1 MMIVGGVSTGEAAEK
16 KCPACGGELFV
27 FEPPASIHGIDR
39 SALPSACRRCG
50 QLSVGSTALPLP
62 PVFPKACGIAAEA
75 ARQAEAAREQLL
87 HDPDARIE
95 KYFDAVYRKGFVDG
109 LSRAAA
115 YFTHHAKEGRLRRLR
130 RLWARARMTHRSGT
144 VEIRMAESLFAEFN
158 DLITLSAPRGDGNA
172 EGP

>member
-50 QLSVGSTALPLP
+50 QISIGSTALAIPS
-62 PVFPKACGIAAEA
+62 VFPKARGIAEEA
-75 ARQAEAAREQLL
+75 ARQAKTAREQLV
-87 HDPDARIE
+87 HDPEGRIE

-115 YFTHHAKEGRLRRLR
+115 YFTHHAKGHRR
-130 RLWARARMTHRSGT
+130 SP
-144 VEIRMAESLFAEFN
+144 S
-158 DLITLSAPRGDGNA
+158 
-172 EGP
+172 